1 MRGRACPHSSQ
12 PGSHSEQRLFLSQ
25 STILNRRPW
34 TWLLWERPRSRC
46 FTPCFCGS
54 DLGRDALRLAGH
66 PASRTSAFP
75 QGPPLAL
82 VAVPAANHRHGL
94 QSSRTGALIQIM
106 HHAVCRHGRAA
117 GFSGS
122 ARARYPQHGFLAPCG
137 AAPFLVGTR
146 LRANKPAS
154 TGLPDQP
161 GPVDCDA
168 DLPGQGRHNRSGLP
182 SRGQRCRAQRIFER
196 SRMLGPATMNLP

>member
-1 MRGRACPHSSQ
+1 MPALIATRIPQRAASVSVGANGLDQAAMDVAFVGATSVAMLYALP
-12 PGSHSEQRLFLSQ
+12 P
-25 STILNRRPW
+25 
-34 TWLLWERPRSRC
+34 LLV
-46 FTPCFCGS
+46 
-54 DLGRDALRLAGH
+54 
-66 PASRTSAFP
+66 SRTSAFP

-137 AAPFLVGTR
+137 AAPFLVGAR
-146 LRANKPAS
+146 LRANKPTS
-154 TGLPDQP
+154 TGLPDQL

-168 DLPGQGRHNRSGLP
+168 DLPGQGRQNRSGLP